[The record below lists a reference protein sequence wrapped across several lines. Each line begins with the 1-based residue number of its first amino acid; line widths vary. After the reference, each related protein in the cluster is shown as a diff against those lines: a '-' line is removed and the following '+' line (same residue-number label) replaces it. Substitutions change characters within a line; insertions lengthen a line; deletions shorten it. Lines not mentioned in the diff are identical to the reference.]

1 MLYGLFKIY
10 NIWTFLINKV
20 NKVKIETVKY
30 VEVVDVSVI
39 SAKKGATD
47 SLSEFSACVSFQME
61 ISAQVPV
68 WACQSSLLQ
77 IKQTNK
83 IISQKLLVL

>member
-61 ISAQVPV
+61 IWWLFPKTFMTTSY
-68 WACQSSLLQ
+68 WRDS
-77 IKQTNK
+77 
-83 IISQKLLVL
+83 